1 MFEKYKAKKAADEL
15 IAYADEGNYELAE
28 QKMSEESFQILALQS
43 ADLVIE
49 TTQQQYDFLSGIYSQ
64 YLGEKY
70 AEYALSVQN
79 KGDTINSYVSL
90 MQQQLEKIPNDDPD
104 LVDRMNKII
113 SNSTDNLI
121 RVLDQMDGQ
130 KKGGFFR
137 R

>member
-1 MFEKYKAKKAADEL
+1 MFEKYKAKKAANEL
-15 IAYADEGNYELAE
+15 IEYADEGNYELAE
-28 QKMSEESFQILALQS
+28 QKMSSESFQILALQS
-43 ADLVIE
+43 ADLVIK
-49 TTQQQYDFLSGIYSQ
+49 TTQQQYDFLSNIYSH

-70 AEYALSVQN
+70 AEYALSVQS
-79 KGDTINSYVSL
+79 KGDAINSYVSL
-90 MQQQLEKIPNDDPD
+90 MQKQLEKIPNDDPN

-121 RVLDQMDGQ
+121 KVLDQMDGQ